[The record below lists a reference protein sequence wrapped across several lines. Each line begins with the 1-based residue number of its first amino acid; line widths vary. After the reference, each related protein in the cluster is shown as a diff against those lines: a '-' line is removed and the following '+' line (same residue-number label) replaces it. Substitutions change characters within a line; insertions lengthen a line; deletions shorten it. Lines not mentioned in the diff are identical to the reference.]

1 MIALSNHTRIF
12 VCAAPTD
19 LRKGFDGLS
28 GLVAECFPVELLSG
42 HLFLFFNRSRDRIK
56 VLYWDHDGLALWY
69 KRLEAGTYQLPNAW
83 SSNDASSNDASS
95 NDAPTNDASSNN
107 TPTNHTLEID
117 HTQLALLLAGID
129 WRSVQRR
136 KRYRVA

>member
-12 VCAAPTD
+12 VCSEPTD
-19 LRKGFDGLS
+19 LRKGFHGLS
-28 GLVAECFPVELLSG
+28 GLVTECFPVELLSG

-69 KRLEAGTYQLPNAW
+69 KRLEAGSYQLPKA
-83 SSNDASSNDASS
+83 SPSND
-95 NDAPTNDASSNN
+95 
-107 TPTNHTLEID
+107 TPTSNTLEID
-117 HTQLALLLAGID
+117 HTQLSLLLAGID
-129 WRSVQRR
+129 LQSVQRR

>member
-83 SSNDASSNDASS
+83 SSNDASSN
-95 NDAPTNDASSNN
+95 N
-107 TPTNHTLEID
+107 TPTNNTLEID